1 MTRKFLWWLLMFV
14 LLVSAVWLA
23 SNNQGYVLIVRSPYR
38 VQFSF
43 NFSLIVMVLAFLA
56 MHYSLRL
63 VNYLRRLPANR
74 RNKKETQRLIA
85 SNAALLESLHALAE
99 GDFEKAEVAV
109 KHAHD
114 LIQSADHEKLILALA
129 REKEAG
135 VLML

>member
-1 MTRKFLWWLLMFV
+1 MTRKLLWWLLMFV

-56 MHYSLRL
+56 MHYCLRL

-74 RNKKETQRLIA
+74 RNKKETQRLIS
-85 SNAALLESLHALAE
+85 SNAALLEGLHALAE

-114 LIQSADHEKLILALA
+114 LIQSTDHEKLMQALA
-129 REKEAG
+129 REKKKLEF
-135 VLML
+135 

>member
-1 MTRKFLWWLLMFV
+1 MTRKLLWWLLMFV
-14 LLVSAVWLA
+14 LLVSGVWLA

-74 RNKKETQRLIA
+74 RK
-85 SNAALLESLHALAE
+85 
-99 GDFEKAEVAV
+99 
-109 KHAHD
+109 
-114 LIQSADHEKLILALA
+114 
-129 REKEAG
+129 
-135 VLML
+135 